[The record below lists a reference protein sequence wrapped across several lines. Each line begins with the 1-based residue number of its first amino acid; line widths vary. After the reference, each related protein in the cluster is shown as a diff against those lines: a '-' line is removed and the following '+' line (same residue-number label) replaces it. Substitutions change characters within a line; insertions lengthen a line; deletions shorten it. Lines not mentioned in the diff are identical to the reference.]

1 METITNT
8 PESAPVDPSAV
19 MAELLKIAQ
28 SRRVFATR
36 EADQSIRIDFAE
48 ASVNVSLDSGNG
60 MVHFDCTV
68 ANENPSTD
76 NHSSAALSTFIPTV
90 AASGETGP
98 GNVYE
103 LAQTLALIVGF
114 STPPQ

>member
-1 METITNT
+1 METNTNT
-8 PESAPVDPSAV
+8 PESAPVAPSAL
-19 MAELLKIAQ
+19 MAELLKIAL
-28 SRRVFATR
+28 SRGASAAR
-36 EADQSIRIDFAE
+36 EADQSIRLGFAE
-48 ASVNVSLDSGNG
+48 ASVTVSMDSDNTLL
-60 MVHFDCTV
+60 HFDCTV
-68 ANENPSTD
+68 GDESSSTD
-76 NHSSAALSTFIPTV
+76 NHSGSVLSTCVPTQ